1 MGIQI
6 RREVVKKK
14 DKRLPDRVGMIAS
27 GPPELFTNDVLDRLA
42 IAGFRKVKPRG
53 ETYKETWRLAATV
66 GATPDHLLRT
76 LSTVIDVYGDPAVE
90 RAVEMGTRQ
99 GSGQGAGASPLCV
112 KVLGPYFCANC
123 EEDNKPRRAF
133 LEGAGFFPLFQPGV
147 PGKDVLIKAFGDFP
161 YVSQDGIIAANLLP
175 WMDAAAKTALLDRMK
190 EEKVRISRSG
200 VKQRVKGDPVIPMP
214 EGEALQGFQ
223 DAGVNNL
230 LRTRKSGVI
239 YDDMGLG
246 KAQPLFS
253 MITTPYGKKLM
264 GDIKVGDEVIGSDG
278 KPALVTGVFPQG
290 VKEIFKVT
298 FSDGSGT
305 HCCDDHLWAVN
316 TNSRKRKGQPWK
328 ILPLKDIKDKLKD
341 RHGNNQQFIPMVQPV
356 EFEEKKL
363 PIAPY
368 LLGVLL
374 GDGGISR
381 NCVRLTTTDEEI
393 LQYVKEDLPLG
404 IRIRHIQRYDYGL
417 VSPSRLRGSNPITGA
432 LRSMGL
438 LGKGSDNKFIPNIY
452 LLGSVE
458 QRIALLQGL
467 LDTDGWIARKN
478 RCIGFSSNS
487 LDLANGVVE
496 IVQSLGGNALKK
508 KYISESGKNHYRVV
522 VILPDKFK
530 PFRLTRKLDVYKKR
544 TKKPSRAIVSVE
556 SVGFYNAQCISVD
569 APDRLYVTDDYIVTH
584 NTVQGIAYANA
595 RTDLPRVLVCCKANM
610 KYGWKTSFERFSTR
624 PHNAFVIE
632 GISAT
637 ITDPKTGEVRSAT
650 PRPETLIPAGRPA
663 PENHDMVDVV
673 IINYD
678 ILTHHADFIRNTQ
691 WDLVIQDEIHSVSN
705 EEAQRTR
712 IIFGDMKDKVKKPV
726 GLRLTKDGVSIGL
739 SGTPHPVVER
749 MWPILSGL
757 RPDVFGAGP
766 YAKRLF
772 IQRYA
777 PPTLFVKE
785 FPNGG
790 KRVMAIP
797 GRPIRQA
804 ELNRRL
810 RGSGFMT
817 RRLKADMKDFL
828 PPKSRAAIEL
838 PFTLTPEET
847 KELSQL
853 EGQILEV
860 VAKVAER
867 SADRGALVKNEGRAS
882 AIIDVVTGLHPKS
895 PEFHEISRL
904 RSRIGEIKAPYVAE
918 YVMEETEGEEDLPAD
933 VRPKTVIFAHHKAVI
948 GSIRAALETR
958 YPGQVIVYDGSVTSD
973 KKRFELE
980 KKFQTDDKI
989 RFFVMSLSGASG
1001 ITLTRANR
1009 LYMAEMDWDPTNLPQ
1024 IEDRIWRMTQE
1035 LPCFIGYFMVP
1046 NSLDVQMGNRL
1057 IQRMED
1063 NRLIYDEIDLR
1074 PGVKTETGFTKKKAL
1089 KNEAQGELPL

>member
-1 MGIQI
+1 MGIEI
-6 RREVVKKK
+6 RRDVVKKK
-14 DKRLPDRVGMIAS
+14 DKRLPDRVGMIVS
-27 GPPELFTNDVLDRLA
+27 GPPELFSNDVMDRLA
-42 IAGFRKVKPRG
+42 LAGFRKTKPRN
-53 ETYKETWRLAATV
+53 ESYKEVWRLTATV

-76 LSTVIDVYGDPAVE
+76 LSSVAHVSGDPAVE
-90 RAVEMGTRQ
+90 RAVDMGTRPS
-99 GSGQGAGASPLCV
+99 SGTGAGAADLSV
-112 KVLGPYFCANC
+112 KVLGPFFCANC
-123 EEDNKPRRAF
+123 EFDNKPRRAF

-147 PGKDVLIKAFGDFP
+147 PGKDVIIKAFGDFP

-190 EEKVRISRSG
+190 EEKMRIARSG

-246 KAQPLFS
+246 KLQPLESKLLFS
-253 MITTPYGKKLM
+253 HGWGVM
-264 GDIKVGDEVIGSDG
+264 GDAKVGDQVIGADG
-278 KPALVTGVFPQG
+278 HPTTIVGVYPQG
-290 VKEIFKVT
+290 MKEIFKVT
-298 FSDGSGT
+298 FSDGSSTECG
-305 HCCDDHLWAVN
+305 DEHLWAVRSAEG
-316 TNSRKRKGQPWK
+316 TFQVMTLAEIMERQVDGVSYEIPMMAPAVFPVKVG
-328 ILPLKDIKDKLKD
+328 IKDLHATGAGLSHD
-341 RHGNNQQFIPMVQPV
+341 
-356 EFEEKKL
+356 
-363 PIAPY
+363 
-368 LLGVLL
+368 
-374 GDGGISR
+374 
-381 NCVRLTTTDEEI
+381 TDFP
-393 LQYVKEDLPLG
+393 EDLLW
-404 IRIRHIQRYDYGL
+404 
-417 VSPSRLRGSNPITGA
+417 
-432 LRSMGL
+432 
-438 LGKGSDNKFIPNIY
+438 
-452 LLGSVE
+452 GSVE
-458 QRIALLQGL
+458 QRIAVLQGIV
-467 LDTDGWIARKN
+467 DTSGYISLKAGLCVRAGTPIFAR
-478 RCIGFSSNS
+478 
-487 LDLANGVVE
+487 GV
-496 IVQSLGGNALKK
+496 IRLVQSLGGTAQLIDEDVTPSHTVAIAMPEGVDPFTDPMRAQM
-508 KYISESGKNHYRVV
+508 YSEVAEAYR
-522 VILPDKFK
+522 
-530 PFRLTRKLDVYKKR
+530 
-544 TKKPSRAIVSVE
+544 PSRRIVKIDRI
-556 SVGFYNAQCISVD
+556 GIKPAQCIAVS
-569 APDRLYVTDDYIVTH
+569 APDHLYVTDDYIVTH
-584 NTVQGIAYANA
+584 NTVQGVAYANA
-595 RTDLPRVLVCCKANM
+595 RPDLPRTLVISKANM
-610 KYGWKTSFERFSTR
+610 KYGWKTAFERFGVQPR
-624 PHNAFVIE
+624 NAFIIE
-632 GISAT
+632 GASAT
-637 ITDPKTGEVRSAT
+637 IVDPKTKEERSAT
-650 PRPETLIPAGRPA
+650 PTPEMLVPVGVPIT
-663 PENHDMVDVV
+663 EQTQDMVSLV

-712 IIFGDMKDKVKKPV
+712 IIFGDMKDKVKKPI

-757 RPDVFGAGP
+757 RPDVFGTGP

-790 KRVMAIP
+790 KRVLAIP

-828 PPKSRAAIEL
+828 PPKTRAAIEL
-838 PFTLTPEET
+838 PFTLTEEET
-847 KELSQL
+847 KELAQL
-853 EGQILEV
+853 EGQIVEV

-867 SADRGALVKNEGRAS
+867 SAERGALVKNEGRAS
-882 AIIDVVTGLHPKS
+882 AIIDVVKGLHPKS

-918 YVMEETEGEEDLPAD
+918 YVMEEMDGEEDLPAD
-933 VRPKTVIFAHHKAVI
+933 IRPKTVIFAHHKAVI
-948 GSIRAALETR
+948 GAIRAALETK

-973 KKRFELE
+973 KKRFDLE
-980 KKFQTDDKI
+980 KRFQTDDKI

-1074 PGVKTETGFTKKKAL
+1074 PGVKPKKTDSGFTKVKSKVD
-1089 KNEAQGELPL
+1089 ERQGTLPL